1 MGPIRRS
8 MKRKSEPEPATH
20 PPAAEAEARGVK
32 PVRFLVR
39 SSERLPVAC
48 YRAPVSPG
56 QGTPATEG
64 AAARLP
70 GRSVVVRFGIFL
82 SLSL

>member
-20 PPAAEAEARGVK
+20 PPAAEARSVK

-56 QGTPATEG
+56 QGTPATAG